1 MFVLNGTD
9 ASQPAFPIE
18 PQRLRTRVR
27 ERAEEQSVTLTEA
40 QKASIRTLANELHR
54 LNHAV
59 MEAVAS
65 GVSIEFVRG
74 SRHHGGEGS
83 FGDLLIPRITGA
95 S

>member
-1 MFVLNGTD
+1 MFVLEGTD
-9 ASQPAFPIE
+9 PRQPAFPIE

-40 QKASIRTLANELHR
+40 QKTAIRTLANELHR
-54 LNHAV
+54 LNQAV

-95 S
+95 N